1 MSKDFKKRTNV
12 LKVALL
18 IQVEWVLDFIEYIQL
33 KTLNKIC
40 IKTCHVFSK
49 ILIKLV

>member
-18 IQVEWVLDFIEYIQL
+18 IQVEWVLDFIKYIQL

-40 IKTCHVFSK
+40 IKTYVMFSQK
-49 ILIKLV
+49 YW